1 MLKQVLLAVSVGIL
15 ALSLSGCGSSTN
27 TNVETKQTKGQQLM
41 DLKEAYES
49 GAISQEEYEELKER
63 VLD

>member
-1 MLKQVLLAVSVGIL
+1 MLKQFLVALAVGTL

-27 TNVETKQTKGQQLM
+27 TTVETKQTKGQQLI
-41 DLKEAYES
+41 DLQEAYES
-49 GAISQEEYEELKER
+49 GAISEEEYEELKER

>member
-1 MLKQVLLAVSVGIL
+1 MLKQLLIALAVGTL

-27 TNVETKQTKGQQLM
+27 TTVETKQTKGQQLI
-41 DLKEAYES
+41 DLQEAYES
-49 GAISQEEYEELKER
+49 GAISEEEYEELKER